1 MSANDPKRTLRQ
13 QISTIIVTFPYFS
26 LHKPVIWWDIGL
38 GGDLQGG
45 VLWTNRRRR
54 PAARE

>member
-38 GGDLQGG
+38 GGDL
-45 VLWTNRRRR
+45 
-54 PAARE
+54 